1 MIKTFGSIDINL
13 PSSFGPLEQKA
24 GRHLNEEQRFY
35 QWGILILQKTV
46 ICTFAKKGE
55 AKLASRIK
63 FQ

>member
-1 MIKTFGSIDINL
+1 MIKMFGSIDRNL
-13 PSSFGPLEQKA
+13 PFERKA

-35 QWGILILQKTV
+35 QWGILILKKTV